1 MPFQLVNWILLFCLI
16 FLWGTSFL
24 VIAFAVESISPI
36 GIVVLR
42 VLLGAAVLIAALFV
56 KKLPL
61 PTDKLSWFAF
71 FLMGLIGN
79 LLPFFLIAW
88 GQKSITSGM
97 AGVIM
102 AIMPLATMILAHYFV
117 VGENLNRFKLLG
129 FSVGICGIILLLGPV
144 LGGERHEVL
153 GALSVLIAACCYALN
168 TVLARI
174 LPSFTPLVTGAGVL
188 IAGSIMS
195 LPIWA
200 FQSGFLTTLFSTDPT
215 ANHFALSNVSIS
227 SLIAVIW
234 LGIGPTGIA
243 TIIYFQVIQR
253 AGPTFLS
260 TINYLIPAVA
270 FFSGALFL
278 DEPVTSQSLLALGVV
293 LAGIALTRYRT

>member
-1 MPFQLVNWILLFCLI
+1 MSFQLVNWILLFCLI

-24 VIAFAVESISPI
+24 VIAFAVDSISPV
-36 GIVVLR
+36 GIVALR
-42 VLLGAAVLIAALFV
+42 VLLGAAVLVAALFV
-56 KKLPL
+56 KKLTL
-61 PTDKLSWFAF
+61 PTDKRAWFAF

-102 AIMPLATMILAHYFV
+102 AIMPLATMVLAHYFV
-117 VGENLNRFKLLG
+117 AGENLNRFKILG
-129 FSVGICGIILLLGPV
+129 FAVGISGIVLLLGPV
-144 LGGERHEVL
+144 LGGQRHEIL

-168 TVLARI
+168 TVLARL
-174 LPSFTPLVTGAGVL
+174 LPSFTPLVAGAGVL

-200 FQSGFLTTLFSTDPT
+200 FQSGILTSVLNSESTAAYFSLSNFST
-215 ANHFALSNVSIS
+215 S

-278 DEPVTSQSLLALGVV
+278 NEPVTSQSLLALGIV
-293 LAGIALTRYRT
+293 LAGIALTRYRL